1 MRVHIDNDSI
11 KENGIIPIGSSMK
24 ATVYLEKNSDK
35 IVPFQEKTSSLYS
48 IDEATID
55 EQVNNIIKNNIQ

>member
-1 MRVHIDNDSI
+1 MFPLVFYLHILF
-11 KENGIIPIGSSMK
+11 
-24 ATVYLEKNSDK
+24 TLFLEKNSDK

-48 IDEATID
+48 IDEAIID

>member
-1 MRVHIDNDSI
+1 
-11 KENGIIPIGSSMK
+11 MK